1 MNSQEGTPY
10 TAAVRGL
17 LIRWAVV
24 LSVLIVILLWAA
36 WRLSNAGGSPV
47 TVTPPIAYWTCSM
60 HPEVRESGPGKCPI
74 CGMELIPHHAEAQ
87 APSARTSGNLATPK
101 KQWYR
106 CTMPECG
113 DQGSADSDSRCPVC
127 GMKREPVGEYEED
140 GTGAYDMRLS
150 ERARRLA
157 DLATEPARLRRLV
170 REIRTVGKIGY
181 DETRHRMVA
190 AWIGGRI
197 DRLFAD
203 FSGMLVQEGDHLVE
217 IYSPELLSGQEEYL
231 QAIRSARAMP
241 DGALDASRRSAEQ
254 LAQSSR
260 RKLTLLG
267 ITDEQI
273 AAIEA
278 SGTPQT
284 HLVVYAPIGGTVVR
298 KNVME
303 GQYVRTGDVLYEI
316 ADLTHVWLLLDVYEA
331 DVPWIRPFQTV
342 RVTADALPGESFEGH
357 IAFVDPVVDD
367 RTRTIKV
374 RVNVHNP
381 ERRLK
386 PAMFVTA
393 HISVAMDAR
402 ATAAGPALGGR
413 YACPMH
419 PWETAQD
426 PATCPICRMDMVD
439 VESVPGYLP
448 PSDPAA
454 LLAVPREAVM
464 QTGERA
470 LVYIETEPGAYRGV
484 EVKIGPLGRDESG
497 SECYPILSGLTAGQS
512 VVTRGGFVID
522 SQMQLAGK
530 PSLFHARGLESRG
543 ADSYA
548 EHGRPAATSPAGE
561 QDQPTTERADAGVQ
575 TICPVMG
582 NPVQDDVFIDY
593 HGVRVY
599 FCCWGCDK
607 KFKADPQ
614 KYIVKL
620 PDATQARIR
629 AAVAATQEAGRD

>member
-10 TAAVRGL
+10 TVAVRGL

-47 TVTPPIAYWTCSM
+47 TVTPPVEYWTCSM

-74 CGMELIPHHAEAQ
+74 CGMELIPHRAEAR
-87 APSARTSGNLATPK
+87 APSASAPRDLAVPN

-113 DQGSADSDSRCPVC
+113 DQGSADPTSRCPVC
-127 GMKREPVGEYEED
+127 GMKREPVGEHEAD
-140 GTGAYDMRLS
+140 GTGTYEIRLS

-157 DLATEPARLRRLV
+157 GLATEPARLRRLV

-217 IYSPELLSGQEEYL
+217 LYSPELLSAQEEYL
-231 QAIRSARAMP
+231 QAIRSARAMQ
-241 DGALDASRRSAEQ
+241 DSALDASRASAEQ
-254 LAQSSR
+254 LARSAR
-260 RKLTLLG
+260 RKLELLG
-267 ITDEQI
+267 ITDKQI
-273 AAIEA
+273 EAIEA

-284 HLVVYAPIGGTVVR
+284 HLVVHAPIGGTVVR

-342 RVTADALPGESFEGH
+342 RVTAEALPGEMFDGH

-374 RVNVHNP
+374 RVNVANP

-393 HISVAMDAR
+393 HVSVAMDAR
-402 ATAAGPALGGR
+402 AAAAGPALEGR

-419 PWETAQD
+419 PWETAQE
-426 PATCPICRMDMVD
+426 PATCPICEMDMV
-439 VESVPGYLP
+439 EIEAVPGYVP

-464 QTGERA
+464 QTGERT
-470 LVYIETEPGAYRGV
+470 LVYIETGPGVYRGV
-484 EVKIGPLGRDESG
+484 EVRIGPLGRDG
-497 SECYPILSGLTAGQS
+497 TGRDYYPVLSGLTAGQT

-530 PSLFHARGLESRG
+530 PSLFHARGLEGGG
-543 ADSYA
+543 ADAHAGHAS
-548 EHGRPAATSPAGE
+548 GRTADV
-561 QDQPTTERADAGVQ
+561 QDQPATEPADAGVQ

-582 NPVQDDVFIDY
+582 NPIQDDVFIDY
-593 HGVRVY
+593 HGVRVF

-607 KFKADPQ
+607 RFQADPE

-620 PDATQARIR
+620 PDAVQAQIR